1 MRKMDVRV
9 IRTYKQLTASL
20 ISLLSA
26 KGFEELSV
34 SEICDHAQVHRATF
48 YKHFNDKY
56 EFLNFCLD
64 NELSK
69 IKFDVP
75 TTAETAVTVENI
87 KESFMHFIKVTFEF
101 VSSKKAIFSIILSKN
116 FSVSLGA
123 SFTSAVHNY
132 CLEKI
137 KLILPDTSN
146 ERAELFAAFYSSAYI
161 GVVTHYAKY
170 PDDYALEEIYDF
182 LENRVDELCS
192 TYLKQFTQK

>member
-9 IRTYKQLTASL
+9 IRTYEQLTASL
-20 ISLLSA
+20 VSLLATKS
-26 KGFEELSV
+26 FEELSV

-56 EFLNFCLD
+56 EFLNFCFD

-69 IKFDVP
+69 IKFDVSS
-75 TTAETAVTVENI
+75 TEATVENI
-87 KESFMHFIKVTFEF
+87 KENFMHFIKVTFDF
-101 VSSKKAIFSIILSKN
+101 VNSKKAIFSIILSNK

-137 KLILPDTSN
+137 KIILPGTTD
-146 ERAELFAAFYSSAYI
+146 ERAELFAAFYSNAFI
-161 GVVTHYAKY
+161 GVVSHYAKHADSY
-170 PDDYALEEIYDF
+170 PIEEIYDF

-192 TYLKQFTQK
+192 SYVKQFTQE